1 MKQFLR
7 ILFGLPLCPFPML
20 LATYAWM
27 WSDDEE
33 GWMESIG
40 LMTWHLASGQWE
52 KLPD

>member
-1 MKQFLR
+1 MKRILR
-7 ILFGLPLCPFPML
+7 ILFGLPLCIFPMT

-40 LMTWHLASGQWE
+40 AMTWHLASGQWE